1 MPAASLPPDYDIS
14 VNTHKTS
21 DEIAVPV
28 TMRSPEFYTLRLDA
42 SYLRLR
48 HWSTW
53 LLLVLLRACA
63 PLPLRASRAV
73 GALLGWS
80 FFLVNAKRRRIARV
94 NLRLC
99 FPELA
104 ARQRRALLRRH
115 FVATGRS
122 YADLGFLAW
131 APPARIERKLRVLGL
146 EHLHAVQERGGRVI
160 LLVPHC
166 LGVNFGSIVAKHYP
180 VFSMFKPP
188 RDPLL
193 SWFLNKGRMRFGARL
208 LTRKQGMRPVL
219 RGLRQGM
226 AFYYIPDEDFGP
238 KRSVFAPFFGIPT
251 ATLPTL
257 ARLAAIADAVVIPLF
272 VRMLP
277 GGEGYELLL
286 SAPLPDFPSD
296 DPVVDA
302 TRMNRVLETSIRE
315 VPEQYMW
322 TLKLFKT
329 RPGNV
334 ASPYR

>member
-1 MPAASLPPDYDIS
+1 MSIE
-14 VNTHKTS
+14 KTS
-21 DEIAVPV
+21 DNITP
-28 TMRSPEFYTLRLDA
+28 SPAAPREVEFYEPGFDA
-42 SYLRLR
+42 SYLRPR
-48 HWSTW
+48 YWATW
-53 LLLVLLRACA
+53 LLLALLRSCV
-63 PLPLRASRAV
+63 PLPLCASRAV

-80 FFLVNAKRRRIARV
+80 FFLVNSKRRRIARV

-104 ARQRRALLRRH
+104 AGQRRSLLRRH
-115 FVATGRS
+115 FVTTGRS

-131 APPARIERKLRVLGL
+131 APPARIERKVRVLGL
-146 EHLHAVQERGGRVI
+146 EHLRTVQQRGERVI

-188 RDPLL
+188 RDALL
-193 SWFLNKGRMRFGARL
+193 NWFLNKGRMRFGARL
-208 LTRKQGMRPVL
+208 LTRKQGLRPVL
-219 RGLRQGM
+219 RALRQEM

-257 ARLAAIADAVVIPLF
+257 GRLAASADAVVIPLF

-277 GGEGYELLL
+277 RGEGYEMLL
-286 SAPLPDFPSD
+286 SAPLQDFPSD
-296 DPVVDA
+296 DPVLDA
-302 TRMNRVLETSIRE
+302 TRMNRVLEASIRE

-334 ASPYR
+334 PSPYR

>member
-1 MPAASLPPDYDIS
+1 MSIE
-14 VNTHKTS
+14 KTS
-21 DEIAVPV
+21 DTIAPSPAA
-28 TMRSPEFYTLRLDA
+28 TRPPEFYTLRLDPA
-42 SYLRLR
+42 YLRLR
-48 HWSTW
+48 YWSTW
-53 LLLVLLRACA
+53 LLLALLRGCA

-80 FFLVNAKRRRIARV
+80 FFLVNGKRRRIARV

-99 FPELA
+99 FPELST
-104 ARQRRALLRRH
+104 RQRRSLLRRH
-115 FVATGRS
+115 FVMTGKS

-131 APPARIERKLRVLGL
+131 AAPARIERKIRVLGL
-146 EHLHAVQERGGRVI
+146 EHLRIVQRRGGRVI

-166 LGVNFGSIVAKHYP
+166 LGVNFGSIIAKHYP

-188 RDPLL
+188 RDALL
-193 SWFLNKGRMRFGARL
+193 NWFINKGRMRFGARL
-208 LTRKQGMRPVL
+208 LARKQGMRPVL
-219 RGLRQGM
+219 RALHQGM

-238 KRSVFAPFFGIPT
+238 ERSVFAPFFGIPT

-257 ARLAAIADAVVIPLF
+257 ARLAAIADAVVVPLF

-277 GGEGYELLL
+277 DGEGYEMSLGG
-286 SAPLPDFPSD
+286 PLQDFPSE
-296 DPVVDA
+296 DPVQDA
-302 TRMNRVLETSIRE
+302 ARMNQVLEASIRQ

-334 ASPYR
+334 PSPYG

>member
-1 MPAASLPPDYDIS
+1 MS
-14 VNTHKTS
+14 VSIEKTS
-21 DEIAVPV
+21 DNIAPSPA
-28 TMRSPEFYTLRLDA
+28 TTRPPEFYTLRLD
-42 SYLRLR
+42 SGHLRLR
-48 HWSTW
+48 NWSTW
-53 LLLVLLRACA
+53 LLLAVLRACA
-63 PLPLRASRAV
+63 PLPLRVSRAV

-80 FFLVNAKRRRIARV
+80 FFLVNGKRRRIARV

-99 FPELA
+99 FPELV
-104 ARQRRALLRRH
+104 ARQRRSLLRRH
-115 FVATGRS
+115 FVMTGKS

-131 APPARIERKLRVLGL
+131 AAPARIERKIRVLGV
-146 EHLHAVQERGGRVI
+146 EHLRTAQQRGGRVI

-166 LGVNFGSIVAKHYP
+166 LGVNFGSIIAKHCP

-188 RDPLL
+188 RDALL
-193 SWFLNKGRMRFGARL
+193 NWFINKGRMRFGASL
-208 LTRKQGMRPVL
+208 LTRRQGMRPVL
-219 RGLRQGM
+219 RALRQGM

-238 KRSVFAPFFGIPT
+238 ERSVFAPFFGIQT

-257 ARLAAIADAVVIPLF
+257 ARLAAIADAAVIPLF

-277 GGEGYELLL
+277 GGEGYEMSL
-286 SAPLPDFPSD
+286 SAPLQDFPSD
-296 DPVVDA
+296 DPVRDA
-302 TRMNRVLETSIRE
+302 ARMNRVLEASIRE